1 MTLKELGI
9 STTKQI
15 VSPQSP
21 GSRGLKLHKDRP
33 AKRYYDSFA
42 AKVKQNTKNI

>member
-9 STTKQI
+9 STVKQM

-21 GSRGLKLHKDRP
+21 GSRGLHHNKFSP
-33 AKRYYDSFA
+33 AKRYFD
-42 AKVKQNTKNI
+42 VVNTKKTNRQK

>member
-21 GSRGLKLHKDRP
+21 GSRGLALNKNNP
-33 AKRYYDSFA
+33 AKRYYDTVMS
-42 AKVKQNTKNI
+42 KKK